1 LNKLAPV
8 NSGMLVD
15 LKAFYEVGG
24 YNEKV
29 KLDFSDFQFIERFRK
44 VHKTFYVM
52 DLICEQ
58 DFSDDEISCPAQA
71 KRFRYYCEGARN
83 IEKEGAW
90 DWIQYNSFVFLRAVR
105 LTIRYGNASFLR
117 TYFNTF
123 LFRSNTRL

>member
-1 LNKLAPV
+1 
-8 NSGMLVD
+8 MLVN
-15 LKAFYEVGG
+15 LKAFHEVGG

-44 VHKTFYVM
+44 VYKTFYVV
-52 DLICEQ
+52 DIICEQ
-58 DFSDDEISCPAQA
+58 DFSDDEISLPTQA

-90 DWIQYNSFVFLRAVR
+90 DWIQYNSFVLLRAMR
-105 LTIRYGNASFLR
+105 LTIRYGNVSFLR
-117 TYFNTF
+117 TYFSAF